1 MYVECLQVLLWLAFA
16 WWGLFVLIA
25 TPQSSFIAAHG
36 WEMVGRKNLTIFKV
50 CHYRWFYMMISSRF
64 RKVKAKNVNSD
75 PCIIIFLVP
84 YFNFPRTFPH
94 RETGFELRLFWFWIK
109 RLNAFSMSLA
119 HKYVN
124 LKDHQDIKEQVS
136 TKSFLKKN
144 TGSTWNPQ
152 PRGIVWIRC
161 FPNSIRYL

>member
-1 MYVECLQVLLWLAFA
+1 MSSSSPVSCLCLVGFVYSYCHPSEQLYSCAWMRNGRQKKSHNFQSLPLSSILYDDFLKISKSQGKKCKLGPMY
-16 WWGLFVLIA
+16 
-25 TPQSSFIAAHG
+25 
-36 WEMVGRKNLTIFKV
+36 
-50 CHYRWFYMMISSRF
+50 Y
-64 RKVKAKNVNSD
+64 
-75 PCIIIFLVP
+75 
-84 YFNFPRTFPH
+84 NFPRTFPH

-119 HKYVN
+119 YKYVN
-124 LKDHQDIKEQVS
+124 LKDHEDIKEQIS

-161 FPNSIRYL
+161 FPNPIRYL

>member
-1 MYVECLQVLLWLAFA
+1 
-16 WWGLFVLIA
+16 
-25 TPQSSFIAAHG
+25 
-36 WEMVGRKNLTIFKV
+36 
-50 CHYRWFYMMISSRF
+50 MISSRF
-64 RKVKAKNVNSD
+64 RKVKAKNGNSD
-75 PCIIIFLVP
+75 PCIIVFLVP

-161 FPNSIRYL
+161 FPNPIRYLQCLTFHPPCMIWLLATVWNTHPYIYPKKFVPLCKDFLWKKLSHTL